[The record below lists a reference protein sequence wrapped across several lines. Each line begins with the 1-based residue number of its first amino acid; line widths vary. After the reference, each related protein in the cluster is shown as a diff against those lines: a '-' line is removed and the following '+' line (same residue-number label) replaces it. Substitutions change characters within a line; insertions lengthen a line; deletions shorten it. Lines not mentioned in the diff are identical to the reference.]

1 MCATRQEA
9 RKLYQER
16 HAQGQE
22 RKMAT
27 GGKEMDA
34 ATLDQWAR
42 LAMLPKITY
51 TTSPLP
57 LPFATDAH
65 TIRAHEDWAE
75 MASAAS
81 GIEAVCL
88 SAQMAAGV
96 DAVPPSGVK
105 AVSLPP
111 APLPQRQKPMAEEGL
126 EKHELHVPCMP
137 PLKHVPCMGAC
148 DDVLAV
154 RPPLK
159 HVPCVPPL
167 KLSFL
172 AEETPTPALRGVR
185 TQWPLLGRS

>member
-75 MASAAS
+75 MASAA
-81 GIEAVCL
+81 
-88 SAQMAAGV
+88 
-96 DAVPPSGVK
+96 SGVK